1 VVAMAEPIDL
11 QNILSKT
18 QAAEKLVKLE
28 KAKPDLAQSQF
39 NADFQTKVKNRK
51 SKVQDTEKTDEVII
65 HKDNNKKEKDKKE
78 KDKEDGEKKAARDE
92 GHTGDSRT
100 GDEIDNGENN
110 DDDDHVEFWA

>member
-1 VVAMAEPIDL
+1 MAEPIDL

-51 SKVQDTEKTDEVII
+51 SKVRDTEKTDEVII
-65 HKDNNKKEKDKKE
+65 HKDNNKKEKDK
-78 KDKEDGEKKAARDE
+78 EDRENKATRDE
-92 GHTGDSRT
+92 GHTGDSHT
-100 GDEIDNGENN
+100 DDEIDEGESADN
-110 DDDDHVEFWA
+110 DDHVEFWA

>member
-1 VVAMAEPIDL
+1 MAEPIDL

-39 NADFQTKVKNRK
+39 NADYQTKVRNRK

-65 HKDNNKKEKDKKE
+65 HKDNNKKEKDK
-78 KDKEDGEKKAARDE
+78 EDEENEATRDE
-92 GHTGDSRT
+92 GHTGDSHT
-100 GDEIDNGENN
+100 DDEIDDGESG
-110 DDDDHVEFWA
+110 DDHVEYWA